1 MKRSTPGLL
10 ISKSIEGFLIFKI
23 AEGLSQRTIDSYEF
37 ALRKW
42 VEQKGDR
49 DVSQVKPFTVSSLSL
64 PFVFQR

>member
-10 ISKSIEGFLIFKI
+10 ISKSIEGVLIFKI

-42 VEQKGDR
+42 VEQKGDQ